1 MENYLCP
8 ARLCFLWLAIEQH
21 TNTAYRITGPTSDM
35 AALVTERVLQTRGWW
50 GVDRWVG
57 AVYSSVPEAAL
68 APLLATW

>member
-1 MENYLCP
+1 M
-8 ARLCFLWLAIEQH
+8 FLVACHRAAHKHGLLHRWA
-21 TNTAYRITGPTSDM
+21 TSDM